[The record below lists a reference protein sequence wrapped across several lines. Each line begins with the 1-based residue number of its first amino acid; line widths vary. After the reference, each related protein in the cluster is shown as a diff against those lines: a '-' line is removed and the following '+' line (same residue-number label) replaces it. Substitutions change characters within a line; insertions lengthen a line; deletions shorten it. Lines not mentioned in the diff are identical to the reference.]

1 MPFSLDRSDGRSSHR
16 LLNVSAGKY
25 LTFFLLAACLAG
37 SFASR
42 TFAADKPPEVLAAV
56 QKAMGYFQKNAQT
69 SVPNET
75 GLVVY
80 ACLSAGETVNSPVVA
95 EMLGKVLLKFSSDSY
110 TPTHHHTYE
119 AGVDAMALAAAD
131 KVKYRDKIQSL
142 VNYLIKNQKPNG
154 SWDYPGA
161 DHGGDTSIT
170 QYALLGLWAGARA
183 GIDVPQSVLDNAAS
197 WHMRTQMRNGGF
209 SYQPLGADTDVR
221 HSMTMAGVGSM
232 GIIRVL
238 MTRNP
243 QDLESLNDEPEQ
255 KTKKAEKAFGVLE
268 RVTPKDTPDQS
279 AAAVDKNLK
288 PLVARGDVEKSIKGG
303 MGWLASNYTVEKN
316 NIGQSWHLYYLYGL
330 ERAASLGNY
339 EKIANH
345 DWYTEGYRVLL
356 RSQNADGGWTDIG
369 GGIPSTCFATLF
381 LMRATEKLVPN
392 APPPKPP
399 PKAATFGGG
408 LLAGGRGLP
417 TDLANVETTGGN
429 ITAKKTDTPLDKLLS
444 ELENPKSQKVESA
457 QAALVEAVQ
466 VGQREQLI
474 GQKDLLLKLAK
485 DSRVDVRR
493 TAFWAL
499 GRCNDLRVAPVL
511 IQGLMDVDFD
521 AAVEA
526 RNALCVLSRRPR
538 GFGLPDDL
546 IAKLPEGASQ
556 AEKESAFE
564 RWRDDDVRRWREW
577 YQSVRPY
584 SERDKLPD

>member
-1 MPFSLDRSDGRSSHR
+1 MSLSRDPSDGRSSLR
-16 LLNVSAGKY
+16 LLEAFCGR
-25 LTFFLLAACLAG
+25 
-37 SFASR
+37 SFAVVLLVLSLADVSSSPAV
-42 TFAADKPPEVLAAV
+42 AAEKPPEVLASV
-56 QKAMGYFQKNAQT
+56 RKAMDYFRKSAQIAA
-69 SVPNET
+69 PNET
-75 GLVVY
+75 GLVAY
-80 ACLSAGETVNSPVVA
+80 TCLAAGEPVDSPVVR
-95 EMLGKVLLKFSSDSY
+95 EMLAKVLSKISGGEY
-110 TPTHHHTYE
+110 VQTHHHIYE

-131 KVKYRDKIQSL
+131 KDKYRDKIQIIA
-142 VNYLIKNQKPNG
+142 NYIMKNQKSNG
-154 SWDYPGA
+154 SWDYPNL

-170 QYALLGLWAGARA
+170 QYAMLGLWAAVRA
-183 GIDVPQSVLDNAAS
+183 GIEVPQPVLDNAAN

-232 GIIRVL
+232 GIVRVL
-238 MTRNP
+238 MTLNP
-243 QDLESLNDEPEQ
+243 QDLESLNDEPEL
-255 KTKKAEKAFGVLE
+255 KPKKAEKAFGVLE
-268 RVTPKDTPDQS
+268 RVTAKDTPDQ
-279 AAAVDKNLK
+279 AVATDKNLK
-288 PLVARGDVEKSIKGG
+288 PLVARADVERSIKGG
-303 MGWLASNYTVEKN
+303 MGWLASNYTLDKSK
-316 NIGQSWHLYYLYGL
+316 IGQSWQLYYLYGL

-339 EKIANH
+339 EKVGGH
-345 DWYTEGYRVLL
+345 DWYTEGYRLL
-356 RSQNADGGWTDIG
+356 LASQNADGSWTDIG
-369 GGIPSTCFATLF
+369 GVTTSTCFATLF
-381 LMRATEKLVPN
+381 LVRATEKLVPRTPP
-392 APPPKPP
+392 PPPK

-417 TDLANVETTGGN
+417 TDLGNVDTSGTN
-429 ITAKKTDTPLDKLLS
+429 ITAKKVDTPLDKLLA

-466 VGQREQLI
+466 IGQRSQLI

-511 IQGLMDVDFD
+511 IQGLMDADFD

-546 IAKLPEGASQ
+546 IAKLPATASQ